1 MTDRLIEAVDARL
14 ERSLR
19 GVLDARDPGAA
30 PYGLR
35 ARVDLIP
42 DAVEPARANVRRAA
56 TSLLAIA
63 AVILIAVAVV
73 PVARIGDAGPA
84 AVPEATPAPSFDI
97 DAEGYGVVPYVD
109 ISPIAFV
116 IVGIALTGLVAA
128 IVVARRRRRVLV
140 AVVGIT
146 LVVTGGLSF
155 LALSPEPIQGS
166 ITGAGEHTTWAEVPP
181 GFSEDE
187 MLYVTAGPSEHY
199 SYAVSLRNRG
209 PLPITIEALAED
221 SGLSDTIPR
230 LTAVWVDG
238 APPGGVTGPA
248 TPLANHRLEPGAE
261 VVLWLVSKASSCAI
275 GPSWDPAAPGE
286 TTGLASQSMT
296 VRWSV
301 LGWPRQDFLSLPF
314 TVYEPADCPG

>member
-1 MTDRLIEAVDARL
+1 MTDRLIETVDARL
-14 ERSLR
+14 ERNLR
-19 GVLDARDPGAA
+19 HGLGARDPGAA

-35 ARVDLIP
+35 ARVDRIP
-42 DAVEPARANVRRAA
+42 DAVEPSRANVRRAAA

-109 ISPIAFV
+109 ISPVAFV

-140 AVVGIT
+140 AVAIT
-146 LVVTGGLSF
+146 LLVTGGLSF

-166 ITGAGEHTTWAEVPP
+166 ITGAGEHTMWAEVPP

-187 MLYVTAGPSEHY
+187 MLYVTAAPSGHY

-209 PLPITIEALAED
+209 PLPITVEALAEYARSTD
-221 SGLSDTIPR
+221 EFPR

-238 APPGGVTGPA
+238 APPGGVSGPA
-248 TPLANHRLEPGAE
+248 TPFAAHRLEPGEE

-275 GPSWDPAAPGE
+275 GPSWDPRAPGE
-286 TTGLASQSMT
+286 ASGLGSQSMI

-301 LGWPRQDFLSLPF
+301 LGWPRQDIIDLPF
-314 TVYEPADCPG
+314 TVYEPADCSG